1 MRNNRRAG
9 HQFERDIASEY
20 RELGFD
26 EACCTRYSSRV
37 KDDCGIDID
46 FVVPFAIQCK
56 YMKNQP
62 DFYKL
67 LNSIKKVPTEMPIV
81 HFKRNVG
88 KGKPKEEIV
97 AMKKEDFYE
106 LVRMLKTENI
116 L

>member
-1 MRNNRRAG
+1 MRNNKRAG
-9 HQFERDIASEY
+9 NQYERDIAGDY
-20 RELGFD
+20 RVLGYPD
-26 EACCTRYSSRV
+26 ACCTRYSSRV

-46 FVVPFAIQCK
+46 FVVPLAIQCK

-67 LNSIKKVPTEMPIV
+67 LDSIKKVPTEIPIV

-88 KGKPKEEIV
+88 KGKQKEEIV
-97 AMKKEDFYE
+97 AMKKGDFYE